1 MSAANGN
8 SSPLPCS
15 AGVEWRPRDWAL
27 WPLVNWV
34 RRIIGQPAIGDTVYA
49 IHFAQPIVLQPGESM
64 TVRIPLPNDQVDRT
78 RKAGE

>member
-1 MSAANGN
+1 MTDDRQTKNAASEGTSA
-8 SSPLPCS
+8 SPCS
-15 AGVEWRPRDWAL
+15 AGWEWRPRDWAL

-64 TVRIPLPNDQVDRT
+64 TVSIPLPN
-78 RKAGE
+78 GG